1 MIGMDS
7 SLREFQAPMSLISS
21 SASSQLLPSALAD
34 CTSGGGGDLNLG
46 IDLSSIQLELDIA
59 TAFEFDNQLIDAS
72 QLLET
77 GLTIQQQDFVQ
88 DDRHASQEEE
98 EIRFDPIDMLDFD
111 LIDTE
116 ILRAFSAENSNFS
129 IK

>member
-7 SLREFQAPMSLISS
+7 SLLREFQAPMSLISS
-21 SASSQLLPSALAD
+21 ASQLLPSVSTD
-34 CTSGGGGDLNLG
+34 CTSGDLNLG

-72 QLLET
+72 QLET
-77 GLTIQQQDFVQ
+77 GLTTIQSRDFLQ
-88 DDRHASQEEE
+88 DRHASQEEE
-98 EIRFDPIDMLDFD
+98 EVHFDPIDMLDFQ

-116 ILRAFSAENSNFS
+116 VLRAFSAENSNFY
-129 IK
+129 K